1 MSRLWL
7 KYELMGTVSLSVV
20 FVGPSSVADRTVR
33 GVGLFMLKLIFMLK
47 LMFQLK
53 LMLE

>member
-7 KYELMGTVSLSVV
+7 KYELVGTVSLSVL

-33 GVGLFMLKLIFMLK
+33 GVRLLMLM
-47 LMFQLK
+47 K
-53 LMLE
+53 LMLELNLT